1 MVLSCLFL
9 CLIGNIDRGTK
20 RDNSNFF
27 RVSYNTLLKATD
39 RFSSENLIGVGTF
52 GSVYKVFLDRAQ
64 VLVAVKVFNLLHQGS
79 LKTFIAE
86 CEVLRSIRHR
96 NIVKIITSCSSID
109 FRGNDFKALVYEFME
124 NGTLE
129 EWLHPTVGT
138 QKVRN
143 APKNLSF
150 VQRLDIAI
158 DVACALDYLHNHCD
172 TPIVHCDLKPSN
184 ILLDNDLTGRVSDFG
199 LARFLSKPNNIS
211 TNLPSVIKLRGPVS
225 YVAPEYETG
234 SEASTYG
241 DVYSF
246 GILLLEMFT
255 GKKPT
260 DDMFSD
266 RLNLHKFVSMS
277 YFEGVFPEI
286 ADPRLLL
293 QGGNSP
299 PSKCSVKFKSEIGQC
314 LGSIFEIGIVCSSE
328 SPRDRMDI
336 DNVVSELNS
345 VRGNFLNRLHSYS
358 PTVGV
363 RSRSCSSCMVCRRR
377 MKVPPAWR
385 SWSHRSYRQFCESR
399 LLWYLSEFW
408 TGRSLEVWL
417 HPSTRTKEVK
427 GAPKISSLIQ
437 RLEIAIDVAC
447 ALDFIHNHR
456 RTVHGDLKPS
466 NVFLDET
473 LMAMIERDT
482 QAARSLDQILLAGIC
497 RRVRDC
503 VPARSPSNLSNNVS
517 KNKSSSTIGS
527 VGYTAPGYGKGI
539 GERYYWDVYSFGIL
553 LLEMFTGKRPTDLMN
568 IRNFVKMAIPERV
581 TEIADSRLLQRGTN
595 DTKKNECLIS
605 IFEIGIACSD
615 GAQSDR
621 MNIDRV
627 VPRLHSIRDRLLP

>member
-1 MVLSCLFL
+1 MGRSGHLP
-9 CLIGNIDRGTK
+9 
-20 RDNSNFF
+20 
-27 RVSYNTLLKATD
+27 
-39 RFSSENLIGVGTF
+39 ENLIGVGTF
-52 GSVYKVFLDRAQ
+52 GSVYKVFIDRAQ

-79 LKTFIAE
+79 LKSFIAE
-86 CEVLRSIRHR
+86 CEVLRSIRHS
-96 NIVKIITSCSSID
+96 NI
-109 FRGNDFKALVYEFME
+109 
-124 NGTLE
+124 
-129 EWLHPTVGT
+129 LHPTVGT
-138 QKVRN
+138 QKVRS

-172 TPIVHCDLKPSN
+172 TPTVHCDLKPSN

-255 GKKPT
+255 GKKST
-260 DDMFSD
+260 DDMFSY

-277 YFEGVFPEI
+277 YFEGVFSEI

-293 QGGNSP
+293 QGGNSR

-314 LGSIFEIGIVCSSE
+314 LRSIFEIGIVCSSE
-328 SPRDRMDI
+328 SPRGRMDI
-336 DNVVSELNS
+336 HNVVFELNS
-345 VRGNFLNRLHSYS
+345 VRDDFLNRLHSYS

-363 RSRSCSSCMVCRRR
+363 RSRSCSSCIVCRRR
-377 MKVPPAWR
+377 MKEPPAWR
-385 SWSHRSYRQFCESR
+385 SWSNRGYRQ
-399 LLWYLSEFW
+399 YG
-408 TGRSLEVWL
+408 TGS
-417 HPSTRTKEVK
+417 
-427 GAPKISSLIQ
+427 
-437 RLEIAIDVAC
+437 
-447 ALDFIHNHR
+447 
-456 RTVHGDLKPS
+456 
-466 NVFLDET
+466 
-473 LMAMIERDT
+473 
-482 QAARSLDQILLAGIC
+482 
-497 RRVRDC
+497 
-503 VPARSPSNLSNNVS
+503 
-517 KNKSSSTIGS
+517 
-527 VGYTAPGYGKGI
+527 
-539 GERYYWDVYSFGIL
+539 GERKYWDVYSFGIL
-553 LLEMFTGKRPTDLMN
+553 LLEMFTGKGPTDLMN
-568 IRNFVKMAIPERV
+568 IHNFVEMAIPERV

-595 DTKKNECLIS
+595 DTQKNECLIS

-621 MNIDRV
+621 MSIDRV

>member
-20 RDNSNFF
+20 RDNSNVFQ
-27 RVSYNTLLKATD
+27 VSYNTLLKATD
-39 RFSSENLIGVGTF
+39 RFSSENLIGVGTY

-79 LKTFIAE
+79 LKSFIAE

-138 QKVRN
+138 QKVRS

-293 QGGNSP
+293 QGRNSP

-314 LGSIFEIGIVCSSE
+314 LRSIFEIGIVCSSE

-336 DNVVSELNS
+336 HNVVSELNS
-345 VRGNFLNRLHSYS
+345 VRDDFRNRLHSYS

-377 MKVPPAWR
+377 MKEPPAWR
-385 SWSHRSYRQFCESR
+385 SWSNRGYRQFCETR
-399 LLWYLSEFW
+399 LLWYPSEW
-408 TGRSLEVWL
+408 WNMRSLEVWL
-417 HPSTRTKEVK
+417 HPSTRTTEARD
-427 GAPKISSLIQ
+427 APKISSLIQ

-447 ALDFIHNHR
+447 ALDFLHNHR
-456 RTVHGDLKPS
+456 VMRVHGDLKPS

-473 LMAMIERDT
+473 LMAVI
-482 QAARSLDQILLAGIC
+482 G
-497 RRVRDC
+497 RVRDC

-527 VGYTAPGYGKGI
+527 VGYTAPEYGTGN
-539 GERYYWDVYSFGIL
+539 GERKYWDVYSFGIL
-553 LLEMFTGKRPTDLMN
+553 LLEIFTGKRPTDLMN

-595 DTKKNECLIS
+595 DTQKNECLIS

-615 GAQSDR
+615 GAQSNR
-621 MNIDRV
+621 MSIDRV